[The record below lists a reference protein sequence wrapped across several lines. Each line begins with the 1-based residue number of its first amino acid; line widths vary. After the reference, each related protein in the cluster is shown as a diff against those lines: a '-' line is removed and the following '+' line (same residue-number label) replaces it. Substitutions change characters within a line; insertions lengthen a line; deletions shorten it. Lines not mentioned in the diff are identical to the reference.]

1 MKRKRTKVKI
11 ERKEENKSEN
21 RKERKRTKEWVV
33 LLCMIVLLEIPVALL
48 VLIYL
53 ERK

>member
-21 RKERKRTKEWVV
+21 RKERKRTKVK
-33 LLCMIVLLEIPVALL
+33 I
-48 VLIYL
+48 
-53 ERK
+53 ERREREQKNGLFCSV